1 MADRAVLRTVCMAS
15 TVDRLLRKPY
25 CESARPAGPSVWAS
39 RRPTM
44 ILSRIL
50 PAVSNI
56 HSGRYDDGSAVGL
69 PGFSIRTSL
78 CRFQRAGKHPSL
90 RHAVKT
96 RRKLSKQASTA
107 ALRAVLGIPSGP
119 GAAPILTRRYA
130 HRSSSTPTS
139 GIRCSSSTGGALIS
153 RGMTDGNSVDTA
165 RRTKSGAV
173 GGDVLGALRRDMTVL
188 YGLPHTSRSASSQ
201 SCLQQRRLL
210 AFIALRSRLR
220 ASVNSSRQMT
230 SSGRPLNRLAA
241 PAITPPR
248 HGGVACAHD
257 CGHEF
262 VHHVLCG
269 TQPDLHLRHDL
280 SKAITVESS
289 CAPPTVA
296 YRSTANTLVFLKE
309 NLVHNSFI
317 IAACVD
323 ITYPPGSDSIV
334 ERNTGE
340 GKVNYRFSLFSNKRR
355 LGTGVQQED
364 IQGSEGISQRPAPQP
379 RLPTAPL
386 RCPSIEVASH
396 EDWCFSS
403 GLVNNVVQQADEFL
417 VGESR
422 RRIDTEDIYSSNL
435 HPGVKPCAHPCHTDG
450 NICCDLDLGIGL
462 PGAPAPSAAFAA
474 SWASRVTTAVWV
486 PAKALR
492 RDLTASGPKLAASRW
507 VRRAS
512 QTSSFVVTSSRSLI
526 SIAVTAERVVATPSS
541 PMASFNLWPSSPGL
555 AHALVSCSS
564 RSPFVLRRTLLTLP
578 TESCSDGSD
587 RRSFRISEYDFG
599 SFAFTTTTSGRG
611 RLCAFT
617 LGFGS
622 GALAIGVAFFLPFFF
637 FFLWTCCQSSSTG
650 LEAFAAS
657 FWSLV
662 IVLRVG
668 VGGLLP
674 LLPGARDARNS
685 PFARRPGDVCT
696 AFSIVFG
703 QGRCSSPSSAV
714 RQLKCIFAAF
724 VSICFRI
731 LWMLFLGSANSIIS
745 LILSPSRSRCSS
757 GLNVLSVLSDSTSDW
772 ISDIDAD
779 VAPDPI
785 FLCLRPS
792 PPSIALSC
800 SCRRSVVSSTCELV
814 FGFTLICYSSSS
826 SRSPKSVTAG
836 SQCVRVPRASAGE
849 HRAHSVLPPTRTSLR
864 LYLLCW
870 CAFVPC

>member
-220 ASVNSSRQMT
+220 AS
-230 SSGRPLNRLAA
+230 
-241 PAITPPR
+241 
-248 HGGVACAHD
+248 
-257 CGHEF
+257 
-262 VHHVLCG
+262 
-269 TQPDLHLRHDL
+269 
-280 SKAITVESS
+280 
-289 CAPPTVA
+289 
-296 YRSTANTLVFLKE
+296 
-309 NLVHNSFI
+309 
-317 IAACVD
+317 
-323 ITYPPGSDSIV
+323 
-334 ERNTGE
+334 
-340 GKVNYRFSLFSNKRR
+340 
-355 LGTGVQQED
+355 
-364 IQGSEGISQRPAPQP
+364 
-379 RLPTAPL
+379 
-386 RCPSIEVASH
+386 
-396 EDWCFSS
+396 
-403 GLVNNVVQQADEFL
+403 
-417 VGESR
+417 
-422 RRIDTEDIYSSNL
+422 
-435 HPGVKPCAHPCHTDG
+435 PCAHPCHTDG